1 MPLYQRRNRRE
12 KKRKEAKATP
22 PERSNIP
29 DVFGNDMLV
38 FKRQVQQLVQI
49 RHGYNHR
56 NATEA
61 AKLSIDRSIAAQIG
75 EREKRRH
82 GERERERERRSA
94 KCKETLALI
103 KKPGRTGRTFSGSK
117 GRKL

>member
-1 MPLYQRRNRRE
+1 
-12 KKRKEAKATP
+12 
-22 PERSNIP
+22 
-29 DVFGNDMLV
+29 MLV

-75 EREKRRH
+75 ERQTQPR
-82 GERERERERRSA
+82 REREREMKRKVQGDSGLD
-94 KCKETLALI
+94 KEAGQNGQNI
-103 KKPGRTGRTFSGSK
+103 FGQ
-117 GRKL
+117 

>member
-1 MPLYQRRNRRE
+1 
-12 KKRKEAKATP
+12 
-22 PERSNIP
+22 
-29 DVFGNDMLV
+29 MLV
-38 FKRQVQQLVQI
+38 FKRQVQQLVQT
-49 RHGYNHR
+49 RHGYNYR

-82 GERERERERRSA
+82 GERERRSA
-94 KCKETLALI
+94 RCKETLALI

>member
-1 MPLYQRRNRRE
+1 
-12 KKRKEAKATP
+12 
-22 PERSNIP
+22 
-29 DVFGNDMLV
+29 MLV
-38 FKRQVQQLVQI
+38 FKRQIQQLVQI

-61 AKLSIDRSIAAQIG
+61 AKLSIDRCANRR
-75 EREKRRH
+75 ERERNADT
-82 GERERERERRSA
+82 ERERERRSA
-94 KCKETLALI
+94 RCKETLALI

>member
-1 MPLYQRRNRRE
+1 
-12 KKRKEAKATP
+12 
-22 PERSNIP
+22 
-29 DVFGNDMLV
+29 MLV

-82 GERERERERRSA
+82 GERERERRSA